1 MTVLIAGAGIGGL
14 TLALSLHQAGVPVRV
29 FETSAEIRPLGV
41 GINLLPHA
49 VRELDELGLLGEL
62 DALGVRTAELAY
74 YSKRGQ
80 LIWSEPRGEAAGY
93 RWPQFSVHRGKL
105 QMMLLAAARRRLG
118 DDCLRTGWHL
128 EDWQE
133 RDGGVAVRFVERK
146 SGAPRGTEAGSL
158 LIGADGIHSSLRRRL
173 YPDEGPPIWNGAILW
188 RGTARAKPYLTGRS
202 MIMAGHE
209 FQKFV
214 CYPISAPEKDGKATI
229 NFIAER
235 KFAADHAWR
244 REDWNRPG
252 DPADFLPQFEDW
264 VFDWLDVP
272 GLITAAEAVYE
283 YPMVDRDPLP
293 RWTEGRATLLGDAAH
308 AMYPIGSNGAS
319 QAILDARVLTRE
331 ILARGATSE
340 ALAAYEEERRP
351 ATARIVLANRENGP
365 EQVMQRVEQLAPDG
379 FARIEDVLR
388 PEELEETARS
398 YKQLAGFDREALNSR
413 PSIVPLPAVAS

>member
-1 MTVLIAGAGIGGL
+1 MTVLVAGAGIGGL

-29 FETSAEIRPLGV
+29 FETAAEIRPLGV

-49 VRELDELGLLGEL
+49 VRELDELGLLAEL
-62 DALGVRTAELAY
+62 DGLGLRTAELAY

-105 QMMLLAAARRRLG
+105 QMMLLAAAQQRIGAENIL
-118 DDCLRTGWHL
+118 TGWHL
-128 EDWQE
+128 EDWRTE
-133 RDGGVAVRFVERK
+133 KDGIVAAFADKK
-146 SGAPRGTEAGSL
+146 SGQPRGEATGSL

-188 RGTARAKPYLTGRS
+188 RGIARATPYLTGRS

-214 CYPISAPEKDGKATI
+214 CYPISPAGDDGKATI

-252 DPADFLPQFEDW
+252 DPADFLPQFADW
-264 VFDWLDVP
+264 RFDWLDVP
-272 GLITAAEAVYE
+272 ALIAAAEAVYE

-293 RWTEGRATLLGDAAH
+293 RWTQGRASLLGDAAH

-331 ILARGATSE
+331 ILAQGATPA
-340 ALAAYEEERRP
+340 ALAAYEAERRP
-351 ATARIVLANRENGP
+351 ATAKIVLANRQNGP

-379 FARIEDVLR
+379 FARIEDILQ

-398 YKQLAGFDREALNSR
+398 YKQLAGFDKDGLNSR
-413 PSIVPLPAVAS
+413 PPIVPTTALAP